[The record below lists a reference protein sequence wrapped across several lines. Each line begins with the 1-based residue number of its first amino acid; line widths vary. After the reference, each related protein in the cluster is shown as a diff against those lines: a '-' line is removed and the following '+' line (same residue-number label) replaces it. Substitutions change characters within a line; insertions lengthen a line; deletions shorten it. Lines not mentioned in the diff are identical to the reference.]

1 MIGPI
6 QSLMNMEMALYG
18 GYGSNVNAP
27 SYLNGYRAGN
37 NYTSYTNPSFY
48 GYNNGYNYYN
58 NSNNATFGQTIPN
71 GYGVVNPY
79 QQNQQVANESV
90 FQGLSNTETQALM
103 EDYKKSLTPSEGFF
117 ACAATNAAFGLAMN
131 PRLIVHPWNT
141 AKATF
146 FAENAT
152 NKFFNTIKNDAK
164 FIELWKNPENSNILR
179 EAWLQHN
186 KAVARCE
193 GKFGAFRQ
201 SYKATGDVA
210 TIKRE
215 VEALEAA
222 IKSGNMETITKQT
235 ARLQHVYSASNPGFI
250 GRGINWCRNQIA
262 KVIPESW
269 TIMETSV
276 KESVASKSKT
286 VSEALANT
294 PANTAAI
301 DGKVAELAK
310 TSGTLTETGKLAAK
324 ATTKTRF
331 IDMLKRG
338 GGVKGGLLFMGL
350 EILMGVGKIKTAFE
364 KDNETGMKQLGQTL
378 VKGAGNAAG
387 WAIGEAAALWAFTKA
402 GAAIGTAFGPGIGTL
417 IGGAVGL
424 VGGGLGMWLAGKC
437 TKALVGQ
444 DVADDIEAKK
454 LAKSSEGQ
462 VQLLQNTM
470 QRIQSGEKV
479 SPEAQMAVQKLMTQM
494 A

>member
-6 QSLMNMEMALYG
+6 QSLMNMEMTLYG

-141 AKATF
+141 IATLGKVNSA
-146 FAENAT
+146 FADVKVAGSAL
-152 NKFFNTIKNDAK
+152 NK
-164 FIELWKNPENSNILR
+164 LWVNPENSNILR
-179 EAWLQHN
+179 EAYLQLHKAEARKMSKLGLFRRMYNNDPKKIVANRKTEAELIDDVIKELKAALSAKNMAPEKQMKAITEATAKLQH
-186 KAVARCE
+186 A
-193 GKFGAFRQ
+193 
-201 SYKATGDVA
+201 
-210 TIKRE
+210 
-215 VEALEAA
+215 
-222 IKSGNMETITKQT
+222 
-235 ARLQHVYSASNPGFI
+235 YSANGGYIPKAW
-250 GRGINWCRNQIA
+250 NW
-262 KVIPESW
+262 
-269 TIMETSV
+269 V
-276 KESVASKSKT
+276 KGLFTDSKSVT
-286 VSEALANT
+286 VAEKLADSKG
-294 PANTAAI
+294 I
-301 DGKVAELAK
+301 KGRYDELAK
-310 TSGTLTETGKLAAK
+310 TSGLLTLEVVNGTAK
-324 ATTKTRF
+324 ATTKTGF